1 MANAAGKFITL
12 EGGDGSGKSTQAR
25 LLAAFLEEQGIN
37 VILTREP
44 GGAAGADEIRQLLLT
59 GDPDRWDGAEETLL
73 FYTARLNHLRLTV
86 KPALEKGV
94 WVISD
99 RFADSTMAYQGYG
112 NQLGPENVQKI
123 HEVTVGSFEPNLTC
137 ILDLD
142 VEVALKRTQGRS
154 HDEDR
159 FERMK
164 IDFHQ
169 RMRLGFKEIA
179 AKNTHRCVMID
190 AAGEPDAIQSELQKV
205 VSSRLLT

>member
-1 MANAAGKFITL
+1 MADVAGKFITL
-12 EGGDGSGKSTQAR
+12 EGGDGSGKSTQAK
-25 LLAAFLEEQGIN
+25 LLVSFLEKQGKK
-37 VILTREP
+37 VLLTREP
-44 GGAAGADEIRQLLLT
+44 GGAPGADEIRQLLLT

-86 KPALEKGV
+86 KPALEKGI

-112 NQLGPENVQKI
+112 KQLGPENIQKI
-123 HEVTVGSFEPNLTC
+123 HDVTVGSFEPDLTC

-142 VEVALKRTQGRS
+142 VEIALNRTRGRS

-169 RMRLGFKEIA
+169 RMRHGFAEIA
-179 AKNTHRCVMID
+179 QKNSHRCVMID
-190 AAGEPDAIQSELQKV
+190 ASTAPDTIQTQLQHV
-205 VSSRLLT
+205 VMSRLLS

>member
-25 LLAAFLEEQGIN
+25 LLAAFLEEQGID

-123 HEVTVGSFEPNLTC
+123 HEVTVGGFEPNLTC

-169 RMRLGFKEIA
+169 RMRHGFKEIA

-190 AAGEPDAIQSELQKV
+190 AAGKPDTIQSELQKV